1 MDDRRVKEVKVT
13 KLPDNVKEIL
23 GKGHTVWVA
32 TIGADGW
39 PNVAAK
45 GSGGL
50 IDDEHIYFADLF
62 SRKTRENLRHSPKVA
77 LGIHSADPKL
87 AVQVKG
93 IAKLVDS
100 GELFDKVQARISS
113 LNMGLPP
120 VQYVVEIEVHSVWD
134 MSGGPNAG
142 ERIA

>member
-1 MDDRRVKEVKVT
+1 LPHSKEVEMA

-50 IDDEHIYFADLF
+50 VDDEHIYFADLF
-62 SRKTRENLRHSPKVA
+62 SKKTRENLRHSPKVA
-77 LGIHSADPKL
+77 IGIHSAEPKL

-93 IAKLVDS
+93 IAKLVDE
-100 GELFDKVQARISS
+100 GELFEMVQARISS
-113 LNMGLPP
+113 LNRGLPP
-120 VQYVVEIEVHSVWD
+120 VQYVVEIEVNSVWD

>member
-1 MDDRRVKEVKVT
+1 MKIPENVKEV
-13 KLPDNVKEIL
+13 LS
-23 GKGHTVWVA
+23 KGHTVWVA
-32 TIGADGW
+32 TIGEDGW

-50 IDDEHIYFADLF
+50 IDDDHIYFADLF

-77 LGIHSADPKL
+77 VGIHSADPKL

-93 IAKLVDS
+93 LARLVDS
-100 GELFDKVQARISS
+100 GELFDKVQARISA
-113 LNMGLPP
+113 LNMPLPP
-120 VQYVVEIEVHSVWD
+120 IQYVVEIEVESVWD

-142 ERIA
+142 SRIA

>member
-1 MDDRRVKEVKVT
+1 MKI
-13 KLPDNVKEIL
+13 PDNVKEVL

-32 TIGADGW
+32 TMGADGW

-50 IDDEHIYFADLF
+50 VDDEHIYFADLY
-62 SRKTRENLRHSPKVA
+62 SKKTRDNLLNNPRVA
-77 LGIHSADPKL
+77 VGIHSVDPKL

-93 IAKLVDS
+93 TAKMVDA
-100 GELFDKVQARISS
+100 GEFFDKVQARISS

-120 VQYVVEIEVHSVWD
+120 IKYVVEIKVESVWD
-134 MSGGPNAG
+134 MSGGANAG
-142 ERIA
+142 EPIT

>member
-1 MDDRRVKEVKVT
+1 M
-13 KLPDNVKEIL
+13 
-23 GKGHTVWVA
+23 
-32 TIGADGW
+32 
-39 PNVAAK
+39 
-45 GSGGL
+45 
-50 IDDEHIYFADLF
+50 
-62 SRKTRENLRHSPKVA
+62 
-77 LGIHSADPKL
+77 
-87 AVQVKG
+87 KG

>member
-1 MDDRRVKEVKVT
+1 MA
-13 KLPDNVKEIL
+13 KLPENVKEL
-23 GKGHTVWVA
+23 LSKGHMMWVA

-50 IDDEHIYFADLF
+50 IDDEHIYFADLY
-62 SRKTRENLRHSPKVA
+62 SKKTRENLVA
-77 LGIHSADPKL
+77 NRNIAVGIHSPDPKL

-93 IAKLVDS
+93 TARLVEA
-100 GELFDKVQARISS
+100 GELFDTVQKRISA
-113 LNMGLPP
+113 LKMPLPP
-120 VQYVVEIEVHSVWD
+120 IQYVVVITVDSVWD
-134 MSGGPNAG
+134 MSGGPHAG

>member
-77 LGIHSADPKL
+77 VGIHNADPKL

-100 GELFDKVQARISS
+100 GELFDKMQARISS

-120 VQYVVEIEVHSVWD
+120 VQYIVEIEVHSVWD
-134 MSGGPNAG
+134 MSSGPNAG
-142 ERIA
+142 EQIA